1 MLFLYTEE
9 ETVVHIFYSCV
20 FAKNLWNDL
29 KKSLE
34 SVLHLPD
41 LTPQSA
47 IFGFFD
53 IDPSV
58 YLITNHLLLIFKFH
72 AYNARSIKKVNIDI
86 LKKSKKRKKIYHKR
100 IRTSML
106 NIRKNGNF

>member
-1 MLFLYTEE
+1 MYLQKTYGM
-9 ETVVHIFYSCV
+9 I
-20 FAKNLWNDL
+20 L

-34 SVLHLPD
+34 SILHLPD

-72 AYNARSIKKVNIDI
+72 VYNARSIKKVNIDI
-86 LKKSKKRKKIYHKR
+86 LKIKIKKSSRNGKKYI
-100 IRTSML
+100 T
-106 NIRKNGNF
+106 NE